1 MPEFLWRGHSAR
13 GPVSEKEKPRPAATV
28 ILLREAES
36 KGFEVFLTR
45 RPEGMPFLGGMYC
58 FPGGDVTKEDCSVR
72 AIERC
77 RGLTAE
83 QARKIVGAQ
92 FSPRQ
97 AVGFWVAAVRELF
110 EEAGVLLA
118 VSSSGAR
125 VPASER
131 NGFGLHDQALFD
143 KPLSFRALLASKN
156 LYCDLASLA
165 YFSHWQTPAQTS
177 LRFDTRFFIA
187 ALPQDQTPLGISYE
201 VTHGLWLVPEVAMQS
216 YSRGELPM
224 IFPTFASLRT
234 LADFETL
241 ESVMKEFRGRYSITA
256 ATSSRPASR

>member
-1 MPEFLWRGHSAR
+1 
-13 GPVSEKEKPRPAATV
+13 VSEKANPRQAATV
-28 ILLREAES
+28 ILLREAKS

-45 RPEGMPFLGGMYC
+45 RPEGMPFLRGMYC
-58 FPGGDVTKEDCSVR
+58 FPGGGVTKEDCSIR

-125 VPASER
+125 VPASKR
-131 NGFGLHDQALFD
+131 SGFGNHDQALFE
-143 KPLSFRALLASKN
+143 KPLSFTALLASKN
-156 LYCDLASLA
+156 LYYDLASLV
-165 YFSHWQTPAQTS
+165 YLSHWQSPAQTS

-187 ALPQDQTPLGISYE
+187 ALPYEQTPPGISYE
-201 VTHGLWLVPEVAMQS
+201 RAHSLWLAPEVAMQR
-216 YSRGELPM
+216 YARGELPM
-224 IFPTFASLRT
+224 IFPIFASLRT

-241 ESVMKEFRGRYSITA
+241 ESVMKEFRGRYSATA
-256 ATSSRPASR
+256 AASSRSVSR